1 MPRRDDLERRAF
13 QVIANKGNN
22 GVLQCDLWRE
32 LNTSGRDGS
41 RISLKLES
49 KNLIKR
55 EKELF
60 EGRWTYRIFAKKH
73 PAEIDSILDI
83 ACISCLNI
91 SKCEAGS
98 EVSPNLCADMTR
110 WLLSTSKGVTL
121 GDKILF

>member
-13 QVIANKGNN
+13 QVVANKG
-22 GVLQCDLWRE
+22 GDGILQCELWRE

-41 RISLKLES
+41 RISLKLED

-60 EGRWTYRIFAKKH
+60 EGRWTYRIFARKH

-83 ACISCLNI
+83 SCVSCINLY
-91 SKCEAGS
+91 KCEAGS
-98 EVSPNLCADMTR
+98 EFSPNTCSDMTR
-110 WLLSTSKGVTL
+110 WLLSVSKGKPL
-121 GDKILF
+121 GDKIVF